1 MVCGT
6 GLKVI
11 RLMLPVLGTGILFL
25 HAASAESDAGRTL
38 VEMRAVELPVD
49 RQPVTAPTVDDIESS
64 VVDEDFLRARRPPPR
79 RTSWTK
85 STRRMMAILIPRAS
99 PDRSTI
105 S

>member
-1 MVCGT
+1 VPPRGNRVPSVASGVAQATKKLTLSAGFLLMVCGT

-49 RQPVTAPTVDDIESS
+49 RQPVTGPTSG
-64 VVDEDFLRARRPPPR
+64 
-79 RTSWTK
+79 
-85 STRRMMAILIPRAS
+85 
-99 PDRSTI
+99 
-105 S
+105 